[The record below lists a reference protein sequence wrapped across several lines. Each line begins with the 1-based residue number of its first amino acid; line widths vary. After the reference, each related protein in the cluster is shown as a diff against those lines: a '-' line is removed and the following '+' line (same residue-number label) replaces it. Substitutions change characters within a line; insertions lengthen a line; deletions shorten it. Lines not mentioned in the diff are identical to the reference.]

1 MSSSLDVIA
10 SFSPD
15 VREFAFQTNVSQKN
29 VVDIYPLDAAKDYSV
44 NSSLVSHID
53 YETNDLQAS
62 DIFFAGWCSGSRE
75 EDKQRVKRKND
86 GGGGQEMDSEN
97 RLMNFFISVQSP
109 SKIVVFPSSG
119 KNIVNMIQN
128 KSDILHASVEGSF
141 IWILDSEKTVK
152 KFQYN
157 QAKQLKSFQ
166 LTGGK
171 DSEIVYFKI
180 LKYEELLYLC
190 YASNDTLYIVDPSK
204 RRPNMIAKLPINSCK
219 SCQLL
224 DNERIAVATPKS
236 VVVFNYKTETLEQEW
251 QMEAKQLSVFKDI
264 ILCQG
269 LADNIAG
276 FKIGTDSPVFQVRVT
291 DAQLL
296 DIALV
301 EKRIMIAWLNVN
313 EPNFESL
320 PISDLIGKRDIVIK
334 GQTQS
339 NPTHIEQLAD
349 GKNGSEGE
357 KVEEREQAEGKIMPN
372 NKMTKAEQIEL
383 NKSLISA
390 LESGDNDQILE
401 LLISMAWS
409 EPKIKSFIIT
419 ESLTES
425 WLCTLFELIASE
437 VQKHPWKDNQILSLW
452 FKWLLTLKPAT
463 YTSFQHSKHARKH
476 NKRLRSSLKSSADTL
491 PILLGIQGR
500 LEMLKRQAQLR
511 EDLAQLNLTENEVD
525 GESETVAHEE
535 DKEPLQNSGDQDDSI
550 AYANGESDTFVDA
563 SDFTDVK

>member
-1 MSSSLDVIA
+1 MSCSLDIIA

-29 VVDIYPLDAAKDYSV
+29 VVDVYPLDAAKEYSV

-75 EDKQRVKRKND
+75 EDKQRIKRKNESD
-86 GGGGQEMDSEN
+86 DGQEVDTGDKLE
-97 RLMNFFISVQSP
+97 NFFISVQS
-109 SKIVVFPSSG
+109 SGKIVVFPSSG
-119 KNIVNMIQN
+119 KNIVNMIQS
-128 KSDILHASVEGSF
+128 KSEILHASVEDSF
-141 IWILDSEKTVK
+141 IWILDSEKIVK

-180 LKYEELLYLC
+180 LKYEGLLYLC
-190 YASNDTLYIVDPSK
+190 YASNDTLYIVDPAK
-204 RRPNMIAKLPINSCK
+204 RRPSMIAKLPINSCK

-224 DNERIAVATPKS
+224 DNERIAVATTKS
-236 VVVFNYKTETLEQEW
+236 VLVFNYKTETLEQEW
-251 QMEAKQLSVFKDI
+251 HMEAKHLCVCKDK

-269 LADNIAG
+269 LEDNIAG
-276 FKIGTDSPVFQVRVT
+276 FKVGTDSPVFQVRVT

-301 EKRIMIAWLNVN
+301 EERIMIAWLNVN

-320 PISDLIGKRDIVIK
+320 SLGDLIGKHNIVIK
-334 GQTQS
+334 GQTHS
-339 NPTHIEQLAD
+339 NSTHIEQLGD

-357 KVEEREQAEGKIMPN
+357 KIEEEEQAKEKVIPN

-383 NKSLISA
+383 SRSLISA

-401 LLISMAWS
+401 LLISMAWN
-409 EPKIKSFIIT
+409 EPKIKSFIVA
-419 ESLTES
+419 ESLTENS
-425 WLCTLFELIASE
+425 LYTLFELTTFE
-437 VQKHPWKDNQILSLW
+437 VQKHPWNDNQILSLW

-463 YTSFQHSKHARKH
+463 YASFQHSKHGRKH
-476 NKRLRSSLKSSADTL
+476 NKRLRSSLKSSGDTL

-511 EDLAQLNLTENEVD
+511 EDLAQLNLTENEAD
-525 GESETVAHEE
+525 GEIETVAHEE
-535 DKEPLQNSGDQDDSI
+535 DKEPLQISGDQDDSI

-563 SDFTDVK
+563 SDFTEVK